1 MTDLHP
7 SPTGVQVTTKRF
19 PLAWLFWTFKT
30 EVSIDG
36 ASVVVP
42 WGTHFY
48 EVAPGQH
55 TIRVGF
61 RFMWGKDMGADE
73 VECDVALGATTKLL
87 YRSPF
92 LVTSAGSI
100 VVG

>member
-48 EVAPGQH
+48 RLHRAN
-55 TIRVGF
+55 T
-61 RFMWGKDMGADE
+61 RFELAFASCGARTW
-73 VECDVALGATTKLL
+73 ALMKSSVTLRWEQQPSCSIAL
-87 YRSPF
+87 RS
-92 LVTSAGSI
+92 S
-100 VVG
+100 